1 MNKHCKLQMKLYQ
14 EDGIGV
20 VEEEEEEDEAD
31 LFLTNP

>member
-14 EDGIGV
+14 EDGTGV

>member
-20 VEEEEEEDEAD
+20 VEEEEDEAD